1 MLQNCFFPTRQQ
13 YVQKG
18 YIGIPM
24 RSDQAPFF
32 AIFFFWM
39 KKTKTT
45 NIKSAK
51 GFDLTVLNENDGG

>member
-1 MLQNCFFPTRQQ
+1 
-13 YVQKG
+13 
-18 YIGIPM
+18 M